1 MKGINRAPHTKK
13 DGVNYG
19 FLSLQELAMNAVLFS
34 KAFGAVFVSNRF
46 GFLIE
51 TKCVPTILLSEREQ
65 FGHRTF
71 GLA

>member
-1 MKGINRAPHTKK
+1 MPIIMESSMFSYSIGKFNSNHTNVGFDFAKV
-13 DGVNYG
+13 DGV
-19 FLSLQELAMNAVLFS
+19 ST
-34 KAFGAVFVSNRF
+34 RF

-51 TKCVPTILLSEREQ
+51 TKCVPMILLSEREQ

>member
-1 MKGINRAPHTKK
+1 VGTGFMSGLKK
-13 DGVNYG
+13 PVQQRKVA
-19 FLSLQELAMNAVLFS
+19 LEASS
-34 KAFGAVFVSNRF
+34 VSTRF

-51 TKCVPTILLSEREQ
+51 TKCVPMMFLSEREQ

>member
-1 MKGINRAPHTKK
+1 MMTEG
-13 DGVNYG
+13 
-19 FLSLQELAMNAVLFS
+19 
-34 KAFGAVFVSNRF
+34 AFVTTRF

-51 TKCVPTILLSEREQ
+51 TKYVPMILLSEREQ

>member
-1 MKGINRAPHTKK
+1 MLLKHTGAPHH
-13 DGVNYG
+13 Y
-19 FLSLQELAMNAVLFS
+19 LLLADSAQQS
-34 KAFGAVFVSNRF
+34 VSTRF

-51 TKCVPTILLSEREQ
+51 TKCVPMILLSEREQ